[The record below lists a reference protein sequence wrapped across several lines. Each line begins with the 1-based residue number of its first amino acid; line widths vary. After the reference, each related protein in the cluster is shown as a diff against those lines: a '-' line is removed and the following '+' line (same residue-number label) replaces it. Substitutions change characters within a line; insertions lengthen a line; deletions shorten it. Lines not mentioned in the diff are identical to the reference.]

1 MNVKTAITKVREKG
15 IRYAFKYAT
24 MKFYGKMQGEDV
36 PAKDKKAYNILL
48 LTNRDSDNLGDQV
61 IEACDIGLISTVMKN
76 LGIRETNYMIN
87 SRAAAIVPQKYLN
100 TRDPKHLK
108 NARKTIKGSD
118 IVIFGGAPLFNYLY
132 QTFYEKTAL
141 TLEIAE
147 EFHKPVIFSAIGV
160 ERYEED
166 NAKCQRLKKTLN
178 FDCVKQITTRDDYEA
193 LQKYHESEHVVI
205 GKVSDPAVFSD
216 KIFEN
221 YITKENAKEKKKIGL
236 FILRANGFVDNQFD
250 FTREDAAKL
259 WLDLIADLTEKGYD
273 YELLTSGH
281 FGDEAFIDHL
291 IRNHNVPLNKC
302 VFNMNTPEKMIEK
315 ISSYDAIVSCRL
327 HPSIIAFA
335 LDVPS
340 IGVVWNNKVK
350 GFYNSVGY
358 ENRVIGTDGITSKL
372 LLQKIEQAIDEG
384 IQKDKDYL
392 CTVYQALF
400 YSIQRIVFGDESSIQ
415 PYTYEEI
422 LKNMPVYTGTNEAAK
437 EEKLERKFRRTYN
450 MYNTRFDKNME
461 YQETIKKLKKEI
473 EVLKK
478 NQENAK

>member
-15 IRYAFKYAT
+15 LKYAFKYAT
-24 MKFYGKMQGEDV
+24 MKMYSKIQSEDA
-36 PAKDKKAYNILL
+36 PAQDKKAYNILL

-61 IEACDIGLISTVMKN
+61 IEACDIGLIQTVMKN
-76 LGIRETNYMIN
+76 LGIKEMNYMIN
-87 SRAAAIVPQKYLN
+87 SRAAAIIPQKYLS

-132 QTFYEKTAL
+132 QTFYEKTAV

-166 NAKCQRLKKTLN
+166 NEKCQRLKKTLN
-178 FDCVKQITTRDDYEA
+178 FDCVKQITTRDDFDA
-193 LQKYHESEHVVI
+193 LQKYRESEHVTI

-216 KIFEN
+216 KIFEKF
-221 YITKENAKEKKKIGL
+221 TCKDKTKEKKKVGL
-236 FILRANGFVDNQFD
+236 FILRANGFVDNQIDFD
-250 FTREDAAKL
+250 REKSAKL
-259 WLDLIADLTEKGYD
+259 WLDLMADLTEQGYD

-291 IRNHNVPLNKC
+291 IRNHNVPLSKC

-327 HPSIIAFA
+327 HPSIIAFS

-340 IGVVWNNKVK
+340 IGLVWNVKVK
-350 GFYNSVGY
+350 GFYNSIGCQD
-358 ENRVIGTDGITSKL
+358 RVIETEGITSKL
-372 LLQKIEQAIDEG
+372 LIKKIEQAIEEG
-384 IQKDKDYL
+384 VPKDKDYL
-392 CTVYQALF
+392 CTVYNALF
-400 YSIQRIVFGDESSIQ
+400 YSIQRIIFGEESDIK
-415 PYTYEEI
+415 PYTYDEI
-422 LKNMPVYTGTNEAAK
+422 LKNMPVYAGTTPAER

-450 MYNTRFDKNME
+450 MYNVRFERNME
-461 YQETIKKLKKEI
+461 YQQTIKKLKREIKE
-473 EVLKK
+473 LK
-478 NQENAK
+478 NSRENL